1 MITVSDELLDP
12 PCPYTKESHDAPDF
26 FDRWAG
32 LYHFT
37 ATTVYEII

>member
-1 MITVSDELLDP
+1 MITETGEQSNP
-12 PCPYTKESHDAPDF
+12 PCPYTTESHNAPDF

-37 ATTVYEII
+37 AITVYEII